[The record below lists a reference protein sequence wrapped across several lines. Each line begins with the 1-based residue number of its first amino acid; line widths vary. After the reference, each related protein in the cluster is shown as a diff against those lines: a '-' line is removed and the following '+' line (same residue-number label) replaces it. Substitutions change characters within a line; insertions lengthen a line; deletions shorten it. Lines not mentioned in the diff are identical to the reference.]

1 VILTAG
7 TALRTEAASPS
18 KVDFARD
25 IQPIF
30 IKRCYECHGPDQQ
43 KNKLRLDLKADAFRG
58 GKSGQPAIVPGKS
71 SESEI
76 LKRVTTDDPDE
87 VMPDKGERLTP
98 EQIAALRAWMD
109 QGAEWPEQ
117 KPHWAF
123 VKPSRP
129 PVPAVK
135 NAKWP
140 DNEID
145 RFILARLEKEAL
157 SPSPEADRATLI
169 RRLCLDLTGLPPTL
183 AEVDAFL
190 KDRSKD
196 AYEKL
201 VDRLLDSPH
210 YGEHLARTWLDLAR
224 YADSNGYQVDLARS
238 IWPYREWVI
247 NAFNRN
253 VPFDQF
259 TIEQL
264 AGDLLPNA
272 TLEQKIATG
281 FSRNTKINDEGGGDE
296 EEYRT
301 KAVKD
306 RVATTAATWLG
317 LTMMCAECHTHK
329 YDPITQDDYYRF
341 YAFFNSTADRGNYSG
356 DPAVAVPAP
365 PVQHKVAYLRE
376 RLAQLKEELSA
387 TEKNLPAEQGA
398 WERRLAGKGSVWTTL
413 ALTNAVSTGGSSFTN
428 LPDQS
433 ILATGVS
440 PIYDTMTVEAET
452 DLTGIAAVLLEVL
465 PDPSLPKNGPGRWG
479 QTGNFILDEFAVSAS
494 PLGPASPLTPALS
507 PLKGEGAALH
517 TPESTATFL
526 RERTAHATVD
536 PPQREQM
543 PHAELRQP
551 TSVRLLRAPSP
562 VNGERAGVRGETGTS
577 ASISPSGA
585 IDLSFA
591 SARADWEQ
599 LYYRAE
605 HAVDRN
611 PKTGWA
617 IGPKFGERHFLIA
630 ELKEPAG
637 FAGGTKLGFRFEHYH
652 GNSHTIGRMRL
663 SVTSEQHPDT
673 LWPLP
678 PEIASILTVPASQR
692 TPDQKQQLAAHYRTV
707 SPTVRRLEREI
718 FRLNQREADLA
729 NTRYTTLVMQE
740 LAQPRETHIHVRG
753 NFLEKGKVVS
763 PGVPAFLPQLP
774 ANPPPNRLALARWLV
789 DPENPLTARVTVN
802 RLWER
807 FFGTGLVKTS
817 EDLGKQGEPPS
828 HPDLLDWLACE
839 FVTPST
845 PVKPLNRSTVESAEG
860 GHDSTIQ
867 PFNDS
872 TPHPWDIKHIVKLIV
887 TSTTY
892 RQSAA
897 ANDEL
902 LAKDLY
908 NRLLARGPRFRLD
921 AETIRDNALAI
932 SGLLNDEIGGPS
944 AYPLQ
949 VPNLWK
955 EIGFLRPEIG
965 MDEWPVSTGPDLYRR
980 ALYTFWRRVCTYP
993 TFATFD
999 APSRDVC
1006 VSRRP
1011 RTNTPLQALAG
1022 LNETTLLEAARV
1034 FAQRIMRE
1042 GGPEPARQIDFAF
1055 RLCTARPPTKA
1066 ERQRLVAF
1074 YEQQVQGF
1082 ARAPQEAEALIAVG
1096 AAERPADLDVRK
1108 LAAWMI
1114 VANVLLNL
1122 DETITKG

>member
-1 VILTAG
+1 MGFGIVFTIA
-7 TALRTEAASPS
+7 ALRAEAAAPA

-43 KNKLRLDLKADAFRG
+43 KNKLRLDVKADAFRG
-58 GKSGQPAIVPGKS
+58 GKSGLPAIVPGKS

-76 LKRVTTDDPDE
+76 LKRVTSDDPDE
-87 VMPDKGERLTP
+87 VMPSKGERLTP

-123 VKPSRP
+123 VKPSRSS
-129 PVPAVK
+129 VPAVK
-135 NAKWP
+135 SARWP
-140 DNEID
+140 GNEID
-145 RFILARLEKEAL
+145 RIILARLEQEGL

-169 RRLCLDLTGLPPTL
+169 RRVCLDLTGLPPTL

-210 YGEHLARTWLDLAR
+210 YGEHFARMWLDLAR

-253 VPFDQF
+253 QPFDQF

-264 AGDLLPNA
+264 AGDVLPNA

-306 RVATTAATWLG
+306 RVATTATTWLG

-329 YDPITQDDYYRF
+329 YDPITQEDYYRF

-365 PVQHKVAYLRE
+365 PVQHKVAYLRS
-376 RLAQLKEELSA
+376 RLAQVKAELA
-387 TEKNLPAEQGA
+387 AAEKNLPAEQQA
-398 WERRLAGKGSVWTTL
+398 WERRLAGKASVWTTL

-452 DLTGIAAVLLEVL
+452 DLTGITAVLLEVL

-479 QTGNFILDEFAVSAS
+479 QTGNFILDEFALSAAPKAEAS
-494 PLGPASPLTPALS
+494 ANPASLFFS
-507 PLKGEGAALH
+507 
-517 TPESTATFL
+517 
-526 RERTAHATVD
+526 HA
-536 PPQREQM
+536 Q
-543 PHAELRQP
+543 
-551 TSVRLLRAPSP
+551 
-562 VNGERAGVRGETGTS
+562 
-577 ASISPSGA
+577 
-585 IDLSFA
+585 
-591 SARADWEQ
+591 ADWEQ
-599 LYYRAE
+599 QYYRAE

-617 IGPKFGERHFLIA
+617 IGPRFGERHFLIA
-630 ELKEPAG
+630 ALKEPAG

-663 SVTSEQHPDT
+663 SVTNERDPDA

-678 PEIASILTVPASQR
+678 PGITTLLAVPAGQR
-692 TPDQKQQLAAHYRTV
+692 TPDQRQQLAAHYRTV
-707 SPTVRRLEREI
+707 SPAIRRLEREI

-729 NTRYTTLVMQE
+729 NARYTTLVMQE

-753 NFLEKGKVVS
+753 NFLEKGKLVT

-774 ANPPPNRLALARWLV
+774 ASPPPNRLALARWLV

-828 HPDLLDWLACE
+828 HPELLDWLACE
-839 FVTPST
+839 FVTPSV
-845 PVKPLNRSTVESAEG
+845 PVNPFNRLTVKSAEG

-867 PFNDS
+867 RFNDS
-872 TPHPWDIKHIVKLIV
+872 TVHPWDIKHIVRLIV

-897 ANDEL
+897 ATDEL

-1034 FAQRIMRE
+1034 FAQRILRD
-1042 GGPEPARQIDFAF
+1042 GGPDPARQIDFAF

-1082 ARAPQEAEALIAVG
+1082 ARAPQEAETLLAVG
-1096 AAERPADLDVRK
+1096 AAERPPDVDVCK
-1108 LAAWMI
+1108 LAAWMM